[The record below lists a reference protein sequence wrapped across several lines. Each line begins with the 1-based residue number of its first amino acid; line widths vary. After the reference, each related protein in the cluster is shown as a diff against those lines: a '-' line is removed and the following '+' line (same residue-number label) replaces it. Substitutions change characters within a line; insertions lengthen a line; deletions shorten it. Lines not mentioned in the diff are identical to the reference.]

1 MLFRSALSAFDVTH
15 NFVVSYNYELP
26 LDKLASNRFTKGWA
40 LSGITR
46 FATGTPVTLIEN
58 DNNSLLGT
66 QFTGPIP
73 LGLDVPNYN
82 GSSVHILDP
91 RNKGG
96 QYFDATPFSLE
107 QIGQLGNARRRF
119 FHGPGINNFDLAL
132 LKDTKLTET
141 IDLQFRAEFFNVFN
155 HTQFQNANGNISSTS
170 FGFVQGAADPRIGQL
185 SLKLNF

>member
-1 MLFRSALSAFDVTH
+1 
-15 NFVVSYNYELP
+15 
-26 LDKLASNRFTKGWA
+26 
-40 LSGITR
+40 
-46 FATGTPVTLIEN
+46 
-58 DNNSLLGT
+58 
-66 QFTGPIP
+66 

-91 RNKGG
+91 RKHVG
-96 QYFDATPFSLE
+96 QYFDTTPFSLE
-107 QIGQLGNARRRF
+107 QVGQLGNASRRF

-141 IDLQFRAEFFNVFN
+141 VDLQFRAEFFNVFN
-155 HTQFQNANGNISSTS
+155 HTQFQNANGNISSSAS